1 MNRENEG
8 CTRVNKRESR
18 EDVKSIEIEYERSK
32 GTEEEWKVRI

>member
-1 MNRENEG
+1 MNERMKDVL
-8 CTRVNKRESR
+8 VNKRESR